1 MVAGLSVVHGLIPPH
16 PAALLAVQQY
26 GADIGKTIAF
36 GLIVGVPTAIIAG
49 PLFALTISKFV
60 KLPDN
65 NPLAAQ
71 FVDTRADGDNRELPG
86 FGLTLFTI
94 LLPVC

>member
-1 MVAGLSVVHGLIPPH
+1 
-16 PAALLAVQQY
+16 
-26 GADIGKTIAF
+26 
-36 GLIVGVPTAIIAG
+36 LIVGVPTAIIAG

-94 LLPVC
+94 LLPVVLMLVGSWADLVFAPKSLPNNLLRFAGNPTSRC